1 MVSRF
6 RHGFNVLFDEE
17 SDPGLVSIQ
26 TPAVPLHPFGIE
38 VESID
43 GAPAVGTPS
52 HAEAGTIRF
61 DDGFRVLLAKDAV
74 EELGIKPYTPEK
86 RERALSRSPI
96 PEQLLEEERAKR
108 GQDTFR
114 SEIDAILKR
123 WLETLN
129 PEPLIDL
136 IGLGTGST
144 PAGDDVLVGLIAGLT
159 ALENVA
165 HEAKAA
171 LRGLRSA
178 PREARRNQTSL
189 ASAQMMIAAAL
200 DGAFSEPLC
209 SLVVALGREDAD
221 DAEIQGFTE
230 RLVALGA
237 SSGRMMLRGLLAAL
251 APGF

>member
-1 MVSRF
+1 VVSRF

-86 RERALSRSPI
+86 RERALSRLPI
-96 PEQLLEEERAKR
+96 LAQLLEEERAKR
-108 GQDTFR
+108 GPDRFR
-114 SEIDAILKR
+114 SEIDAILRR

-171 LRGLRSA
+171 LRGLRAA
-178 PREARRNQTSL
+178 PREARSQTSL
-189 ASAQMMIAAAL
+189 ASIQMITAAL
-200 DGAFSEPLC
+200 DGAFLESIC
-209 SLVVALGREDAD
+209 NLVAALGRD
-221 DAEIQGFTE
+221 DAEIRGFTE

>member
-1 MVSRF
+1 MYSAAEIR
-6 RHGFNVLFDEE
+6 
-17 SDPGLVSIQ
+17 SS
-26 TPAVPLHPFGIE
+26 
-38 VESID
+38 
-43 GAPAVGTPS
+43 GT
-52 HAEAGTIRF
+52 
-61 DDGFRVLLAKDAV
+61 
-74 EELGIKPYTPEK
+74 EK
-86 RERALSRSPI
+86 SPD
-96 PEQLLEEERAKR
+96 R
-108 GQDTFR
+108 FR
-114 SEIDAILKR
+114 SEIDAILRR

-171 LRGLRSA
+171 LRGLRAA
-178 PREARRNQTSL
+178 PREARSQTSL
-189 ASAQMMIAAAL
+189 ASIQMITAAL
-200 DGAFSEPLC
+200 DGAFLESIC
-209 SLVVALGREDAD
+209 NLVAALGRD
-221 DAEIQGFTE
+221 DAEIRGFTE